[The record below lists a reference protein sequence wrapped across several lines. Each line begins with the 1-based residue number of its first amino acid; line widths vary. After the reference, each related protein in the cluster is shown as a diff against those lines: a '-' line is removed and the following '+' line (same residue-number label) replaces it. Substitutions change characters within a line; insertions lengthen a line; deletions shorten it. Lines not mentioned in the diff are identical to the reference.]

1 MAGRNVPEDKE
12 ALAAFR
18 KLQRYN
24 LYKSRQTQCLAESQ
38 IDIDT
43 DLLTVETWAADK
55 ADDGK
60 AWAQRKENQ
69 SNEDIKSGEQWNEK
83 VRQDEKEAA
92 EEAEA
97 RRDADPAAMKK
108 EMFKVL
114 DDYESALQDQVKAEE
129 PWAKDKLAAVQKE
142 HAAAK
147 KTIDE
152 KLEPTLERSAANN
165 ARRRRRNK
173 AVAKKM
179 NERKEA
185 GQKWKDDY
193 SDQPE
198 KHPGGQREDVRASL
212 DHIKQ
217 WAEQVKAQIE
227 PLQPQG
233 RAAHQGSDAGRDV
246 GRRIAGPT
254 RRPDAAGD

>member
-38 IDIDT
+38 IDIDA

-129 PWAKDKLAAVQKE
+129 PWAKDKLAAVQKGACRSQE
-142 HAAAK
+142 DHRREARANLG
-147 KTIDE
+147 TIRGQQRPA
-152 KLEPTLERSAANN
+152 PTA
-165 ARRRRRNK
+165 
-173 AVAKKM
+173 
-179 NERKEA
+179 
-185 GQKWKDDY
+185 
-193 SDQPE
+193 
-198 KHPGGQREDVRASL
+198 
-212 DHIKQ
+212 
-217 WAEQVKAQIE
+217 
-227 PLQPQG
+227 
-233 RAAHQGSDAGRDV
+233 
-246 GRRIAGPT
+246 
-254 RRPDAAGD
+254 